1 MSNEAESAGYI
12 AAAVAAFVA
21 GILKLRTVM
30 SGDRRK
36 IAHDD
41 NATKWEASLLE
52 ENDSLRKALAD
63 MDTKNRES
71 WERHVQDAQKISR
84 LETELHYVR
93 EEVARLQSNVALISG
108 KGTP

>member
-1 MSNEAESAGYI
+1 VSNEAESAGYI

-41 NATKWEASLLE
+41 NTTKWEASLLE
-52 ENDSLRKALAD
+52 ENESLRKQILE

-84 LETELHYVR
+84 LETEQHYLSEKVGYL
-93 EEVARLQSNVALISG
+93 EAKVAQLSG
-108 KGTP
+108 KGAP